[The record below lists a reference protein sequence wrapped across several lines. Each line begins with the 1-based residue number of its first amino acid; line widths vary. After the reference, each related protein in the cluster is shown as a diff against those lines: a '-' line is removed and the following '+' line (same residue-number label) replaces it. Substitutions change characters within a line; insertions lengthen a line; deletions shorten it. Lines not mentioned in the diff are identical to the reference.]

1 MGNPQLSIVIP
12 AYNESARIELTL
24 DRVMSCVNRQGWD
37 AEVLVVDDGSTDST
51 PEIVYRWMDRYPRLH
66 LIKNDG
72 NRGKGYS
79 VRNGLLQAA
88 GDVVMFTDADLSAPM
103 EEAER
108 LFAALADGADVAIGS
123 RWLEKARQTIHQPLY
138 RRFFGRCFNWVTR
151 RVMGLPFKD
160 TQCGFKAFKRPAA
173 QIIFRLQRIER
184 WGFDPEI
191 LFIARKLGYEIREV
205 PVTWGH
211 DERSRMSYLKD
222 GMKMLEERASFGV
235 DFPMFSKIEVTGPGI
250 HPLYS
255 TLIAAEPKAAGASRE
270 GMREKLAGYLSKNGK
285 GEPNPEPGI
294 LWNFEKFLIDRNG
307 KVVARFSPEITPDDA
322 LVVDAIEAAL
332 AK

>member
-1 MGNPQLSIVIP
+1 MASPQLSIVIP
-12 AYNESARIELTL
+12 AYNESARIENALE
-24 DRVMSCVNRQGWD
+24 RVMACIAKQGWD
-37 AEVLVVDDGSTDST
+37 AEVLVVDDGSTDVT
-51 PEIVYRWMDRYPRLH
+51 TDIIQHWMERNPRLH
-66 LIKNDG
+66 LIKNEG

-88 GDVVMFTDADLSAPM
+88 GEVVMFTDADLSAPM

-108 LFAALADGADVAIGS
+108 LLAAIADGADVAIGS
-123 RWLEKARQTIHQPLY
+123 RWMDKTRQTIHQPLY

-151 RVMGLPFKD
+151 TVMGLPFKD

-222 GMKMLEERASFGV
+222 GMKMLEEMAIIRGNSIAGRY
-235 DFPMFSKIEVTGPGI
+235 DED
-250 HPLYS
+250 
-255 TLIAAEPKAAGASRE
+255 IAALKDTTKMVTAPVSPVKA
-270 GMREKLAGYLSKNGK
+270 
-285 GEPNPEPGI
+285 
-294 LWNFEKFLIDRNG
+294 
-307 KVVARFSPEITPDDA
+307 SPSTQA
-322 LVVDAIEAAL
+322 HG
-332 AK
+332 